1 MWTWVWFKVKR
12 FGGLS
17 NSMLSID
24 SIIHDIIP
32 FAKRKSSRSIIAK
45 LVVAATTYF
54 IWQERNNRMFKKSK
68 RSVEQV
74 ADCIINVVRLKLLS
88 CKWKKSKVVCDIIGL
103 SGTLASSAGTIKN
116 KGEKGFWYL

>member
-12 FGGLS
+12 FAGLS
-17 NSMLSID
+17 NSMPSID

-74 ADCIINVVRLKLLS
+74 ADCIINVGSLPCGMSLGNLVVVQALLEVN
-88 CKWKKSKVVCDIIGL
+88 VVP
-103 SGTLASSAGTIKN
+103 
-116 KGEKGFWYL
+116 